1 MTYDKALE
9 YIHSVSSL
17 GSIPG
22 LERITKL
29 LELLGNPEKDLK
41 FIQVAG
47 TNGKG
52 SVSKMLS
59 SVLLENG
66 YKTGLYTSPFILDFN
81 ERIAVDGEMISDSG
95 LAEITS
101 YVKSFAEKMDSSPTE
116 FELITAIG
124 LEYFKRQK
132 CDIVVLEA
140 GMGGRFDATN
150 AVENTVL
157 SIITGVSLDHTDYL
171 GDTVEKIAWEKA
183 GIIKNNSRVLFGGGD
198 EGVTSVIKKEAE
210 EKNSE
215 LLVSDKKSVSVVSSF
230 LSGSVFN
237 YKDRKEVSV
246 SLIGSYQPENAA
258 VVLDATDIL
267 KELGFNLSEE
277 KVKAALSKASWRA
290 RMEILS
296 EKPLVI
302 YDGGHNPEGITA
314 STNSIKN
321 LFGGK
326 VLVVMGIMRDK
337 DYRFIINKISDIAEK
352 IYCVTPD
359 NPRSLK
365 AEVLAKEF
373 RKSGFEN
380 AVSFDSIED
389 ALTSAF
395 KDAEEKNIPI
405 FAAGSL
411 YMYKEVYE
419 NVKEMQK

>member
-9 YIHSVSSL
+9 FIHSVSSL

-22 LERITKL
+22 LERIRKL
-29 LELLGNPEKDLK
+29 LELLGNPEKELR

-52 SVSKMLS
+52 SVSSMLS
-59 SVLLENG
+59 SVLTKSG

-81 ERIAVDGEMISDSG
+81 ERIAVDGEMISDSS
-95 LAEITS
+95 LAEITEH
-101 YVKSFAEKMDSSPTE
+101 VRSFAEKMGSSPTE

-124 LEYFKRQK
+124 FEYFKRQK
-132 CDIVVLEA
+132 CDVVVLEA

-150 AVENTVL
+150 TAENTIL

-183 GIIKNNSRVLFGGGD
+183 GIIKPNSAVLFGGGD
-198 EGVTSVIKKEAE
+198 EGVTSVIKKEAK
-210 EKNSE
+210 EKSAR
-215 LLVSDKKSVSVVSSF
+215 LYVSDKKNISVISSS

-237 YKDRKEVSV
+237 YKNRKEVAV

-258 VVLDATDIL
+258 VVLDACDIL
-267 KELGFNLSEE
+267 KDIGFKLSEE
-277 KVKAALSKASWRA
+277 NIRASLSKASWRA

-296 EKPLVI
+296 KKPLVI
-302 YDGGHNPEGITA
+302 YDGGHNPEGICA
-314 STNSIKN
+314 STKSIKG

-337 DYRFIINKISDIAEK
+337 DYRFIIGKISDIAEK
-352 IYCVTPD
+352 VYCVTPD

-365 AEVLAKEF
+365 AEVLAEEF

-380 AVSFDSIED
+380 AVSFDSIKD

-395 KDAEEKNIPI
+395 KDAEKKNTPI

>member
-1 MTYDKALE
+1 LE
-9 YIHSVSSL
+9 SSL
-17 GSIPG
+17 
-22 LERITKL
+22 LTKL
-29 LELLGNPEKDLK
+29 LELLGNPEKDLR

-52 SVSKMLS
+52 SISKMLS

-81 ERIAVDGEMISDSG
+81 ERIAVDGEMISNDS

-124 LEYFKRQK
+124 FEYFKREK

-157 SIITGVSLDHTDYL
+157 SIITGISLDHTDYL

-183 GIIKNNSRVLFGGGD
+183 GIIKPNSAVLFGGGD
-198 EGVTSVIKKEAE
+198 EGVTSVIKKEAK
-210 EKNSE
+210 EKSAR
-215 LLVSDKKSVSVVSSF
+215 LYVSDKKNIYVTSSS
-230 LSGSVFN
+230 LSGSVFS

-277 KVKAALSKASWRA
+277 RLRTALSKASWRA

-302 YDGGHNPEGITA
+302 YDGGHNPEGICA

-326 VLVVMGIMRDK
+326 VFVVMGIMRDK
-337 DYRFIINKISDIAEK
+337 DYHFIIKKISEIAEK
-352 IYCVTPD
+352 VYCVTPD

-365 AEVLAKEF
+365 AEALAEEF

-380 AVSFDSIED
+380 AVSFESIKD
-389 ALTSAF
+389 AMISAF
-395 KDAEEKNIPI
+395 KDAFDKNTPI